1 MLYCVLLQE
10 AEASIIPEADRAAIK
25 EYLVGLMCAV
35 PVLVQRQIADALAV
49 ISKREFPANWP
60 GLLPDI
66 VARLA
71 SPDLNIVIGLLETSA
86 AIFERFRTAPNTDP
100 VRREVR
106 YCLDTFAAPM
116 MNTLGGLMAQL
127 RDGTRAGA
135 AAPALTP
142 ILTAIRLCV
151 TCYLY
156 LSWIELPDVFQDKM
170 AEWMGIFRE
179 LLTYRNPAFDLSADE
194 TQEGPVQALQS
205 TVLDVVALLADKY
218 DEDFAAFFPTFAAD
232 VWGLLSGSSLSPAV
246 MMCEAMD
253 NVVMR
258 AMKFLTTSVSSAAY
272 VEQFRKPG
280 MLTSLCERV
289 IVPNIRLRASDAE
302 MFEDNPTDFIR
313 RDIEGSDT
321 DTRRRAAADLVR
333 ALCRAMEAEA
343 VPVIMSHVDAMLTG
357 YATAPAARPYDKDG
371 AIALLIAA
379 AVKTQSAQLGVTAV
393 VESVR
398 LLDYLSTHIVPE
410 LASAVAPAAAGAG
423 AASKIDEAP
432 ITKAAALKFLTTFR
446 AQFGRAELVAMLPLV
461 MPFAGARSCVVHTY
475 AAVCV
480 EKALTVKDRVQTSI
494 THISVTP
501 RLSVADIA
509 PHLPTLFGGLFALM
523 VRPDY
528 PDNEYMMRM
537 LMRVV
542 SFAGP
547 AVAPHAAT
555 ITDGL
560 SAVLRRVCAAQNNPN
575 FNHFLFETIACLI
588 KAVCG
593 SAGAAAGGAGAAAA
607 AAAAPS
613 AAASAEAVRAF
624 ETMLFPPF
632 QEVLRLD
639 VQEFLP
645 YVFQLMAML
654 LDMRPAPAPGTHAL
668 SGAYQSLLP
677 PLLRSEMWQRPGNV
691 PALTMLMQAYLRKG
705 CVWLASENH
714 LMPLLGVWQMLLQGK
729 NMEEHSFAL
738 VNALY
743 EGGSKDHIAPFF
755 SPLMDM
761 QCSRLKATRSA
772 K

>member
-1 MLYCVLLQE
+1 
-10 AEASIIPEADRAAIK
+10 
-25 EYLVGLMCAV
+25 MCAV
-35 PVLVQRQIADALAV
+35 PVLVQRQIADALTV
-49 ISKREFPANWP
+49 ISKREFPAAWP

-66 VARLA
+66 VARLG
-71 SPDLNIVIGLLETSA
+71 SPDINVVIGLLETAA

-116 MNTLGGLMAQL
+116 MNTLGGLLGQL
-127 RDGTRAGA
+127 REGTRAGA
-135 AAPALTP
+135 AAAALTP
-142 ILTAIRLCV
+142 ILTALRLCV
-151 TCYLY
+151 TTYLY

-179 LLTYRNPAFDLSADE
+179 LLTYRNPAFDLSEDE
-194 TQEGPVQALQS
+194 SQEGPVQALQS

-232 VWGLLSGSSLSPAV
+232 VWGLLSGASLSPAV

-253 NVVMR
+253 TVVMR

-280 MLTSLCERV
+280 MLASLCERV

-333 ALCRAMEAEA
+333 ALCRALEAEA
-343 VPVIMSHVDAMLTG
+343 VPVIMSHVDSMLTG

-398 LLDYLSTHIVPE
+398 LLDYLGTHIVPE
-410 LASAVAPAAAGAG
+410 LTAAAAAGGAG

-446 AQFGRAELVAMLPLV
+446 AQFGRPELVAMLPLV

-480 EKALTVKDRVQTSI
+480 EKALTVKDRVQTSV
-494 THISVTP
+494 THVSVTP
-501 RLSVADIA
+501 RLTVADLA

-575 FNHFLFETIACLI
+575 FNHYLFETIACLI
-588 KAVCG
+588 RAVCG
-593 SAGAAAGGAGAAAA
+593 SASAPAASGGAGAAAA
-607 AAAAPS
+607 PPAAAGAP
-613 AAASAEAVRAF
+613 EAVRAF
-624 ETMLFPPF
+624 ESMLFPPF

-654 LDMRPAPAPGTHAL
+654 LDMRPAPAPGAHAL
-668 SGAYQSLLP
+668 TPAYQSLLP

-705 CVWLASENH
+705 CVWLATENH
-714 LMPLLGVWQMLLQGK
+714 LAPLLGVWQMLLQTK
-729 NMEEHSFAL
+729 NLEEHSFAL
-738 VNALY
+738 INALY
-743 EGGSKDHIAPFF
+743 EGGSKEHIAPYF

-761 QCSRLKATRSA
+761 QCTRLKATRSA
-772 K
+772 KCV